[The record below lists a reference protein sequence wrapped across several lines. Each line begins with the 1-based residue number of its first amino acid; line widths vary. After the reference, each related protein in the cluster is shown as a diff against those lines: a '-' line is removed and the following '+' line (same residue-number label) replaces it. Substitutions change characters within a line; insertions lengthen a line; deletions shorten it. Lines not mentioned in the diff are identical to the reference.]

1 VSDVRESHAPADA
14 GEYCRRVEEHLTRAN
29 LGHLVRIAGPSFDLV
44 RGWFQ
49 QGIPLSVV
57 YRGIDVKAD
66 RHRERRSRHP
76 LRIEFCEADVL
87 TVFDQWRRA
96 VGIVAT
102 GAPSEPAGDDR
113 GLSPGDPSPFGDP
126 SPPGAKRPSLAK
138 HLERAV
144 ERLVRAAGRLEW
156 PDPLRDACDGMLE
169 SVAELRRRA
178 AGARGSARDAI
189 AAELPALDAALA
201 SALRA
206 HAPEADRLEA
216 RRDAEADLAP
226 YRARLDPDRWQ
237 QAVEATAD
245 RLLRDRLGLPTLEL

>member
-1 VSDVRESHAPADA
+1 VSELGEWQAPADA

-76 LRIEFCEADVL
+76 LRVEFCEADVL
-87 TVFDQWRRA
+87 TIFDQWRRA
-96 VGIVAT
+96 VGILVAGPT
-102 GAPSEPAGDDR
+102 SEPADGDR
-113 GLSPGDPSPFGDP
+113 GLSPGDPSPSGDP
-126 SPPGAKRPSLAK
+126 SPKRASLTK

-156 PDPLRDACDGMLE
+156 PDELRDACDSMLQ
-169 SVAELRRRA
+169 SVADLRRRA
-178 AGARGSARDAI
+178 TGARGPARDAI
-189 AAELPALDAALA
+189 AAELPALEAALA

-206 HAPEADRLEA
+206 HAPETDRLEA
-216 RRDAEADLAP
+216 RRDAEVDLAP
-226 YRARLDPDRWQ
+226 YRARLGPDRWQ